1 MTLERFY
8 PIADSSIWVARLARA
23 GARLVQLRVKDADD
37 AQLRAQ
43 TRAAKAACAAGG
55 ATLILNDFWRV
66 ALDEGV
72 DFIHLGQGDL
82 DGADMKAIRAK
93 GVRVGISTHDD
104 AELERALSFAPDY
117 VALGPIYPT
126 RLKVMP
132 FGPQGVDKITLW
144 KRRVGAV
151 PLVAIGGL
159 TPERAKLCLA
169 AGADSCAVVTD
180 ITLNADPE
188 ARIAEWI
195 AVK

>member
-1 MTLERFY
+1 VTLERFY
-8 PIADSSIWVARLARA
+8 PIADSSVWVARLVRA
-23 GARLVQLRVKDADD
+23 GARLVQLRVKDVDEAKV
-37 AQLRAQ
+37 RVE
-43 TRAAKAACAAGG
+43 TRAAKAACAAVG

-82 DGADMKAIRAK
+82 DCADITAIRAK
-93 GVRVGISTHDD
+93 GARIGLSTHDD
-104 AELERALSFAPDY
+104 SELERALSLAPHY

-132 FGPQGVDKITLW
+132 FGPQGLDKIALW
-144 KRRVGAV
+144 KRRIGAV

-159 TPERAKLCLA
+159 TPERAKLCFA
-169 AGADSCAVVTD
+169 AGANSCAVVTD
-180 ITLNADPE
+180 ITLNADPD
-188 ARIAEWI
+188 ARILEWI